1 MVENF
6 LFVRRFENDTFESV
20 FFKGVEIESVV
31 VSAHPHYTV
40 AQIWGKSA
48 PLKLCKELTTKEKYF
63 KTHIF
68 FNIGLI
74 EFSVL
79 SIISKP

>member
-1 MVENF
+1 MYDSATRPPRHLIGGAVYW
-6 LFVRRFENDTFESV
+6 VFEV
-20 FFKGVEIESVV
+20 
-31 VSAHPHYTV
+31 HMYTV
-40 AQIWGKSA
+40 AQIWGKTA

-63 KTHIF
+63 KTYIF
-68 FNIGLI
+68 SNIGLI